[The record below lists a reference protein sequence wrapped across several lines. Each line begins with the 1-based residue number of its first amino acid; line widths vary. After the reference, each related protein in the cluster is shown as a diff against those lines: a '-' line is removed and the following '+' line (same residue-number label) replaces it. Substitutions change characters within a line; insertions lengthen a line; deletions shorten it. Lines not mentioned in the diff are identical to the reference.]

1 MHLLLKITGCF
12 TKSKLQLIVVILIMF
27 SWIIGCDLLFPP
39 EPEANLK
46 FIEYSITSDPNDDGI
61 ISPGET
67 IGFSISF
74 KNSGDTTAYDIEIQA
89 SCNSNYVEFIDA
101 AESYY
106 SLKGGYKHDL
116 SSSSDFKFKVNSN
129 AKAGTNF
136 SIDLIATT
144 STGDGFKNTIDLT
157 IEKPDIILQL
167 NDYMIRGDDGMIS
180 PGESASIYYSLLNIG
195 ITRASR
201 VISSATTN
209 DENVESIS
217 GNIDDYFGT
226 IYGDSSTGYC
236 YFYLTVSSSAAIN
249 AEIPILFTIRDDN
262 NYTWVDTLIIFINK
276 GSLVE
281 FLSYEIDDATGNGD
295 GIINPGE
302 SISLK
307 VNIKNS
313 GILPAHGVTGNIYS
327 DDQNVNITEN
337 TSNSFED
344 IEPGKEATSGF
355 NFQFLVY
362 ATHEAT
368 PIEFRIKLN
377 DSLSNSWTS
386 YFSIPVN

>member
-1 MHLLLKITGCF
+1 MQLLLKIIRYF
-12 TKSKLQLIVVILIMF
+12 AKSRLQLKVVVLIMF
-27 SWIIGCDLLFPP
+27 SWIIRCDILFPP
-39 EPEANLK
+39 EPEANLQ
-46 FIEYSITSDPNDDGI
+46 FIEYLITSDPNDDGI

-74 KNSGDTTAYDIEIQA
+74 KNSGDTTAYDIEVQA
-89 SCNSNYVEFIDA
+89 SCDSNYVEFIDA
-101 AESYY
+101 TRSYY
-106 SLKGGYKHDL
+106 SLMDGYKHEL
-116 SSSSDFKFKVNSN
+116 SSSSDFRFSVSSN
-129 AKAGTNF
+129 AKPGTNF
-136 SIDLIATT
+136 NIDLIATT
-144 STGDGFKNTIDLT
+144 SSGDGFKKIIMFT
-157 IEKPDIILQL
+157 IERPDIILRL
-167 NDYMIRGDDGMIS
+167 NDYRIAGNDGMIS
-180 PGESASIYYSLLNIG
+180 PGESASIYYSLSNIG
-195 ITRASR
+195 ITSASG

-217 GNIDDYFGT
+217 GNIDDNFGT
-226 IYGDSSTGYC
+226 IYGNSSTGYC
-236 YFYLTVSSSAAIN
+236 SFYLTVSSSAAIN
-249 AEIPILFTIRDDN
+249 AEIPILFTIRDDR

-295 GIINPGE
+295 GSINPGE
-302 SISLK
+302 SITLK
-307 VNIKNS
+307 VNVKNS
-313 GILPAHGVTGNIYS
+313 GILPADGVTGNIYTQ
-327 DDQNVNITEN
+327 DQNVNITDYS
-337 TSNSFED
+337 SNSFKD

-362 ATHEAT
+362 ATHGAT